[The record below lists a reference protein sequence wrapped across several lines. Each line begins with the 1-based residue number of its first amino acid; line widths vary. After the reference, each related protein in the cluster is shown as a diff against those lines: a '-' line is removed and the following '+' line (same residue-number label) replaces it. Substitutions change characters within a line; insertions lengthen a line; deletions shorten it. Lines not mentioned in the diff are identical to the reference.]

1 MEWTIINY
9 TFTFSKIH
17 NVICAM
23 MSRYPAEALCPGS
36 RRANLLKDFKVYPT
50 EREAHAKNTGGF
62 LSDST
67 GTGLRVTITSVLE
80 MLS

>member
-1 MEWTIINY
+1 MEWTTIKY

-17 NVICAM
+17 SVICAM
-23 MSRYPAEALCPGS
+23 MSRYPAEALRPGS
-36 RRANLLKDFKVYPT
+36 RRADLLKDFKVYPT
-50 EREAHAKNTGGF
+50 ERETRAKNTGGF

-67 GTGLRVTITSVLE
+67 ATGLRVTITSVLE